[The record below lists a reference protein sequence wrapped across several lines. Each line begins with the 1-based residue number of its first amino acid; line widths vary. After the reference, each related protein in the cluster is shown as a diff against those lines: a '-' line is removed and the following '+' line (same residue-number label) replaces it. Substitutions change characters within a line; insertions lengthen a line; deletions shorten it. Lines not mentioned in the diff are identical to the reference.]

1 SSQPSF
7 IFMNAGLVVAAAGEQ
22 FYFPQTGI
30 LLDLKHG
37 NLPTPLPKL
46 VISFPLGEY
55 CQMKMSLH
63 FSSRTM
69 NLQHTSILVWVQT
82 SVLLKP
88 QMLPVP
94 SCTLMEMRSVLAH
107 ACVAQLPSIALL
119 LFNGVFVDFLSAP
132 RSSRNHDSS
141 TQKKLHC
148 CLDFQVPSIIMKMF
162 VRLFLYLDLLRHP
175 SRWYNH
181 LACFTPKT
189 LLEVNSAVKEP
200 QEAQHFTF
208 FKHSDLPCTG
218 MNPAV
223 CCTRKF
229 VFPLITFSLQLPQFN
244 LNCNKDLLTWILDFT
259 LMGCGALRIGC
270 VGFKVLLCSSAPTT
284 LLRWPFLDCLSS
296 TAVAASLLQIII
308 GHFFGEK
315 ETILIGLGLMLMV
328 SQAVYTFTLNGWLP

>member
-1 SSQPSF
+1 
-7 IFMNAGLVVAAAGEQ
+7 MNAGLVVAAAGEQ

-175 SRWYNH
+175 SRWSGSTVTSRRMFN
-181 LACFTPKT
+181 
-189 LLEVNSAVKEP
+189 V
-200 QEAQHFTF
+200 
-208 FKHSDLPCTG
+208 HS
-218 MNPAV
+218 N
-223 CCTRKF
+223 
-229 VFPLITFSLQLPQFN
+229 
-244 LNCNKDLLTWILDFT
+244 
-259 LMGCGALRIGC
+259 
-270 VGFKVLLCSSAPTT
+270 
-284 LLRWPFLDCLSS
+284 
-296 TAVAASLLQIII
+296 
-308 GHFFGEK
+308 
-315 ETILIGLGLMLMV
+315 
-328 SQAVYTFTLNGWLP
+328 